1 MIVDAIRWDEN
12 AGLDGMLSAP
22 KLSTRLK
29 RKGNSP
35 EYSAALQWHNQVVT
49 MRYYLLLPSCDCAGT
64 GTNVI
69 STHDGSQQTGGKRE
83 KRGCFA
89 VDADQGR
96 SNHEVD
102 PIFGLGRV
110 DTDRNLCGE
119 GTADRKSVV

>member
-35 EYSAALQWHNQVVT
+35 EHSAALQWHKQVVT

-64 GTNVI
+64 CPNVI
-69 STHDGSQQTGGKRE
+69 SIHDGSQQVGGKRKTE
-83 KRGCFA
+83 RRCFT
-89 VDADQGR
+89 VEADQR
-96 SNHEVD
+96 SSHHEID
-102 PIFGLGRV
+102 LIFGIGAINPDRYLGGERV
-110 DTDRNLCGE
+110 
-119 GTADRKSVV
+119 A